1 MRTLL
6 AVLAAAFLA
15 YSLTIGQLHFTDVN
29 SGDDFNRA
37 LVDGPVLIF
46 IHQPNCLGCAKLKGE
61 VFPKPQVAQALRGV
75 NLVSIDL
82 AAYPVTS
89 IKVVADGSVYVYQG
103 SLRVS
108 KASGQ
113 VEVPIYATP
122 TLVLGYV
129 KNGTIHLTMV
139 IVGAVEAPQ
148 LIELVKLAYTQ
159 PTEATP
165 RPSTTQTAEPT
176 TATQTTSP
184 LGTVAQIALSFAA
197 GAASVFSPCVLP
209 VVTIAATTY
218 LARRNLALVLLGM
231 VISFAALAALATTA
245 AAWAR
250 AAATTALYLIGGVVL
265 VAIGLIFVI
274 ERFNKA
280 FLMWVSSLQTR
291 AYKLTKRGAG
301 AVGDLALGASL
312 GAVWMPCVAPFLGV
326 VAMGSL
332 VAAALSRDYLAV
344 FFNTL
349 AYAAGLAAVIYAV
362 VYAVQ
367 KSARRTAT
375 LKWSRL
381 GRRIEYAVGIASI
394 VLGILLI
401 GEAFG
406 LRTITLL
413 V

>member
-312 GAVWMPCVAPFLGV
+312 GAGC
-326 VAMGSL
+326 
-332 VAAALSRDYLAV
+332 LASPPS
-344 FFNTL
+344 
-349 AYAAGLAAVIYAV
+349 
-362 VYAVQ
+362 
-367 KSARRTAT
+367 SA
-375 LKWSRL
+375 
-381 GRRIEYAVGIASI
+381 
-394 VLGILLI
+394 
-401 GEAFG
+401 
-406 LRTITLL
+406 
-413 V
+413 